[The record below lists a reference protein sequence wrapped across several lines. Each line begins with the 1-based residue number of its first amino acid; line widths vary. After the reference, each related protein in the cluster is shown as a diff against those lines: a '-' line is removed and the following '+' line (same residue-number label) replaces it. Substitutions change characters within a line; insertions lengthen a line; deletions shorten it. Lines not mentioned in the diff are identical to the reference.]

1 MQKFPVTAIGF
12 ECLQRKLFKLPDS
25 ELATHAHLIRKDFI
39 AWMGNHFELNE
50 NQVSHLKS
58 LQPELIN
65 LLSSQT
71 SIAIQGRLAI
81 RLLKS
86 EFKPVNAYDSK
97 LIKPTSLVQVLVSD
111 DDEFEAEGELIIE
124 ISY

>member
-1 MQKFPVTAIGF
+1 MQKFPVTPIGF
-12 ECLQRKLFKLPDS
+12 ECLQRKLYKLPNS
-25 ELATHAHLIRKDFI
+25 ELANQAHLIRKDFI
-39 AWMGNHFELNE
+39 AWMSNHFDLNE
-50 NQVSHLKS
+50 NQISHLES
-58 LQPELIN
+58 LQSELIN

-71 SIAIQGRLAI
+71 SIAIQGRLDI

-86 EFKPVNAYDSK
+86 EFKPVNAYESK
-97 LIKPTSLVQVLVSD
+97 LIKPTSLVRVLASD